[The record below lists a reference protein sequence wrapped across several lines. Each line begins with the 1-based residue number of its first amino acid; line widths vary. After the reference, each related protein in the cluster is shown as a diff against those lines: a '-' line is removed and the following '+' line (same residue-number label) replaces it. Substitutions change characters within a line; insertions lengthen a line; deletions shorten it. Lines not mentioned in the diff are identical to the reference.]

1 MRTPFTGSTLKFIC
15 CFLLVFGATVVDG
28 APPKAKEGVL
38 DIHTLDLSRNR
49 VALSGA
55 WRFFDNELVSP
66 AHVFAEPPMR
76 YVEFPQTWN
85 NVRTSD
91 SGLGYATYGLKVIAS
106 KDEKSLA
113 LEFPQIYSSYVLWVN
128 DKVVAQNGRVG
139 TTMSEVVP
147 QWMPQTVSF
156 SNPGDTLRIV
166 LQIAN
171 FQHHTGGSKDP
182 IYLASSE
189 LLQLQRST
197 SVTANLVESITLA
210 LIGVGFLLTF
220 IFTEKKAVILYF
232 ALLCLTWA
240 LRVGFSN
247 LYIFISFMP
256 DFDWNTMIRI
266 EYITLFLTMT
276 WAILFLSRVF
286 PKEESRIVKA
296 LLIGV
301 NVLFI
306 IYACISTPLAFTK
319 WLPVYLGTSGAL
331 LVFGAYVVLRAWVNQ
346 RMGSTHLAFSIILAL
361 VVFSYDVFSY
371 KGYFDYNA
379 LLFSICYII
388 IFSLMSIVLLLHL
401 NIIKSKEKSVSILT
415 YKDLYKN
422 NDIPVK

>member
-1 MRTPFTGSTLKFIC
+1 MGYPLNGSLFKFIFCLLLVFTGSASL
-15 CFLLVFGATVVDG
+15 A
-28 APPKAKEGVL
+28 APPKAIKGVL
-38 DIHTLDLSRNR
+38 DIHTLDLNRNR

-55 WRFFDNELVSP
+55 WIFIDNQLVSP
-66 AHVFAEPPMR
+66 AHVFDPSNER
-76 YVEFPQTWN
+76 HVEFPQTWN
-85 NVRTSD
+85 NARASR
-91 SGLGYATYGLKVIAS
+91 SGVGYATYGLKVVTS
-106 KDEKSLA
+106 PDDKSLA

-128 DKVVAQNGRVG
+128 DKIIAQNGRVA
-139 TTMSEVVP
+139 MSESEVVP

-156 SNPGDTLRIV
+156 SNPGDTIRIV

-182 IYLASSE
+182 IYLASSD

-197 SVTANLVESITLA
+197 SVTATLIESIVLG

-220 IFTEKKAVILYF
+220 LFTEKKRVILYF

-240 LRVGFSN
+240 LRAGFSN
-247 LYIFISFMP
+247 MYIFISFMP

-266 EYITLFLTMT
+266 EYITLFMTMM

-296 LLIGV
+296 LLVGV

-306 IYACISTPLAFTK
+306 AYALLATPLAFTK
-319 WLPVYLGTSGAL
+319 WLPVYLSASGVL
-331 LVFGAYVVLRAWVNQ
+331 LIFAAYVILRAWVNQ
-346 RMGSTHLAFSIILAL
+346 RMGSTHLAFSVLLA
-361 VVFSYDVFSY
+361 VIVFGYDVFSY
-371 KGYFDYNA
+371 KGYFDYNPV
-379 LLFSICYII
+379 LFSVCYVI
-388 IFSLMSIVLLLHL
+388 IFSLMSVVLLLHL

-422 NDIPVK
+422 NDVGVK